1 MAHEEKSFNITS
13 AQFSLSADQSAR
25 QRRYLISMAIR
36 TICFILAVVL
46 PSPIRWLAL
55 LGAVT
60 LPYIA
65 VLFANAGI
73 RHVDQGESV
82 VGKKYGELS

>member
-1 MAHEEKSFNITS
+1 MAHEEERFNITS
-13 AQFSLSADQSAR
+13 AQFSLSADQSLR

-36 TICFILAVVL
+36 TLCFILVVVL

-60 LPYIA
+60 LPYFA
-65 VLFANAGI
+65 VLFANAG
-73 RHVDQGESV
+73 RENVDQGESL
-82 VGKKYGELS
+82 VGKKYRELS

>member
-1 MAHEEKSFNITS
+1 MAQEEKPFNITS

-60 LPYIA
+60 LPYFA
-65 VLFANAGI
+65 VVIANAG
-73 RHVDQGESV
+73 RESGAQGESLV
-82 VGKKYGELS
+82 AKKYRELS

>member
-1 MAHEEKSFNITS
+1 MAHEEKPFNITS

-25 QRRYLISMAIR
+25 QRRYLISMIIR
-36 TICFILAVVL
+36 TVCFILAVVL
-46 PSPIRWLAL
+46 PSPIRWFAL

-60 LPYIA
+60 LPYFA
-65 VLFANAGI
+65 VVIANASRENVGE
-73 RHVDQGESV
+73 GESV